1 MILWKDRID
10 RAEQLYVGYKKEG
23 KWGLR
28 WGFCTSSF
36 EEQLHQLGSG
46 RKQLTCLSGISD
58 KCLMEGLFTKMRTG
72 KKGIYRASNRGGEG
86 SACLLRRSK
95 ARKQLPE
102 MSVSSQQEL
111 WSFIEEFSQSR
122 FTCRPG

>member
-1 MILWKDRID
+1 MILWKGRID
-10 RAEQLYVGYKKEG
+10 RAEQLYVGYKTEG

-58 KCLMEGLFTKMRTG
+58 KCLMEGLFTKMRQGRRESTG
-72 KKGIYRASNRGGEG
+72 LAIGAVRDQHACSGGARQG
-86 SACLLRRSK
+86 SSYLR
-95 ARKQLPE
+95 
-102 MSVSSQQEL
+102 
-111 WSFIEEFSQSR
+111 
-122 FTCRPG
+122 